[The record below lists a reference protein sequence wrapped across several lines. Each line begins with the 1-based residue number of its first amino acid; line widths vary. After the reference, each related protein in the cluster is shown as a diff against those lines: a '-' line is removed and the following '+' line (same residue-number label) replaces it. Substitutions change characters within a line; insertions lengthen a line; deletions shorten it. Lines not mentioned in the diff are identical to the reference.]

1 MARANQN
8 TLHHSRIESDR
19 QQRQEQPKVA
29 GATGR
34 DEDVSPKAA
43 RTKARKRLGKT
54 EKHVREDS

>member
-1 MARANQN
+1 VPGA
-8 TLHHSRIESDR
+8 
-19 QQRQEQPKVA
+19 A
-29 GATGR
+29 GG